1 MLYKANAL
9 TQCGFEC
16 HMYIEEGELVDLSA
30 RIEDYYGKFDSTY
43 IHGTNLKQPY
53 DLIISTVFYSSF
65 LARNSGQT
73 CPIVY
78 LNQDYEAQFHPM
90 GDGHLVGE
98 MSYLNVDAVVT
109 IGRWLTHLATEE
121 FGLRSYPVEIA
132 ADIDTYAPIPGVRRE
147 NAICFV
153 YQPEKFRRCP
163 DLGIRALE
171 IVKRRRPDV
180 QIYTF
185 GSPANLKIDFDCNH
199 LGMLPGPHDINEV
212 YNRCR
217 VGFEFEFDE
226 SFACAVRDDGRS
238 AARRRSLSLQQSPG
252 YSRGGLAACVS
263 DKRERRRS
271 RSSD

>member
-30 RIEDYYGKFDSTY
+30 RIEDYYGKFDLTY

-147 NAICFV
+147 NAILLRLSTREIPQMPRSRHSCAGNR
-153 YQPEKFRRCP
+153 QTASPGRS
-163 DLGIRALE
+163 DLYVR
-171 IVKRRRPDV
+171 
-180 QIYTF
+180 
-185 GSPANLKIDFDCNH
+185 
-199 LGMLPGPHDINEV
+199 LPGEPE
-212 YNRCR
+212 NR
-217 VGFEFEFDE
+217 
-226 SFACAVRDDGRS
+226 
-238 AARRRSLSLQQSPG
+238 L
-252 YSRGGLAACVS
+252 
-263 DKRERRRS
+263 
-271 RSSD
+271 